1 MNSMNSMNYNHMNSI
16 NSMDYM
22 NYILYELLYELL
34 YKVYE
39 LYEVY
44 EVSVKPRGFLFS
56 SQVYS
61 EVQSGKIPKWCWP
74 LAAHGLYYASRVLED
89 PGALVQLKK
98 MVILVDFM
106 VISW

>member
-1 MNSMNSMNYNHMNSI
+1 MNSMNSMNSMNYMNS
-16 NSMDYM
+16 
-22 NYILYELLYELL
+22 ILYELLYELL

-39 LYEVY
+39 VYEVY

-89 PGALVQLKK
+89 PGALLQL
-98 MVILVDFM
+98 
-106 VISW
+106 ISW